1 MLVRSK
7 VEAAFFNGDSPDKRL
22 TNIGLTEEEKKD
34 PLGQD
39 YTFKYIKVA
48 HMKRGSGQ
56 TKKVIFLSTGS
67 KLKDLGIIS

>member
-1 MLVRSK
+1 MSGIVPKSNL
-7 VEAAFFNGDSPDKRL
+7 D
-22 TNIGLTEEEKKD
+22 NIGLTEEEKKD